1 MSFHQDL
8 ENMTRDMHDK
18 SLEVEY
24 MQKTPVLSLIM
35 ERKNLKFKGGKLYY
49 RELDTDTIE
58 DIAQDYTVNEPLT
71 HGTKDT
77 TQRAYFERKT
87 FQIPVQIDLDEELQ
101 NALGTEDGTQLHKL
115 AEFKVRKTN
124 EAGRLHIRKLLYA
137 GPNSTVGLDS
147 NKYMQGL
154 NSGLQLDAT
163 NIATYGTLARSESQS
178 STNAWWQPADD
189 RYTKTTQETEYSVS
203 IDWLQSIVDPLTDLE
218 NSNGELVVIVGNTL
232 WLALQSEAQ
241 ARSMPVKVDSNGK
254 FKFGIQEMII
264 GNMRIMKDP
273 FLQTTYNSEMGET
286 TGSAHAL
293 ERRLYVLN
301 TKDWEFLV
309 HPKRNFEMTQF
320 FDQKQI
326 AGGADFK
333 MARLLFA
340 GNLICWHPNRSLYL
354 ANVAA

>member
-24 MQKTPVLSLIM
+24 MQKTPVLNLIM

-49 RELDTDTIE
+49 KELDTDTTE
-58 DIAQDYTVNEPLT
+58 DLAQDYTVNEQLT

-77 TQRAYFERKT
+77 TKRAYFERKT
-87 FQIPVQIDLDEELQ
+87 FQVPVQIDLDEELQ
-101 NALGTEDGTQLHKL
+101 NALDTKDGTQLHKL

-124 EAGRLHIRKLLYA
+124 EAGRLHLRKLFYA
-137 GPNSTVGLDS
+137 GINAAFIGSDS
-147 NKYMQGL
+147 NKYVQGL
-154 NSGLQLDAT
+154 NSALTVDR
-163 NIATYGTLARSESQS
+163 TYGTLTRSKSAG
-178 STNAWWQPADD
+178 TNDWWQQADNI
-189 RYTKTTQETEYSVS
+189 YTTTTQGTTEYSVS
-203 IDWLQSIVDPLTDLE
+203 IDWLQSVVDPLTDLE

-241 ARSMPVKVDSNGK
+241 ARSMPVKVDPNGK
-254 FKFGIQEMII
+254 YKFGIQEMII
-264 GNMRIMKDP
+264 GNIRIMKDP
-273 FLQTTYNSEMGET
+273 FLQTKYNSTMGET

-293 ERRLYVLN
+293 ERRLYVFN
-301 TKDWEFLV
+301 AKDWEFTV
-309 HPKRNFEMTQF
+309 HPKRNFVMTPF

>member
-24 MQKTPVLSLIM
+24 MQKTPVLNLIM

-49 RELDTDTIE
+49 KELDTDTTE
-58 DIAQDYTVNEPLT
+58 DLAQDYTVNEPLT

-77 TQRAYFERKT
+77 TKRAYFERKT
-87 FQIPVQIDLDEELQ
+87 FQVPVQIDLDEELQ
-101 NALGTEDGTQLHKL
+101 NALDTEDGTQLHKL

-124 EAGRLHIRKLLYA
+124 EAGRLHLRKLFYA
-137 GPNSTVGLDS
+137 GTNAAFIGSDN

-154 NSGLQLDAT
+154 NSALTVDR
-163 NIATYGTLARSESQS
+163 TYGTLTRSKSAG
-178 STNAWWQPADD
+178 TNDWWQQADN
-189 RYTKTTQETEYSVS
+189 RYTTTTQGTTEYNIS
-203 IDWLQSIVDPLTDLE
+203 IDWLQSVVDPLTDLE
-218 NSNGELVVIVGNTL
+218 NNSGELVVIVGNTL

-241 ARSMPVKVDSNGK
+241 ARSMPVKVDPNGK
-254 FKFGIQEMII
+254 YKFGIQEMII

-273 FLQTTYNSEMGET
+273 FLQSKYNTSMGET

-293 ERRLYVLN
+293 ERRVYVLN
-301 TKDWEFLV
+301 TKDWEFMV
-309 HPKRNFEMTQF
+309 HPKRNFEMTAF

-340 GNLICWHPNRSLYL
+340 GNLICWHPNRSMYL
-354 ANVAA
+354 ANVVA